1 MLLGASSRSPEV
13 ERPASPKYSERLSP
27 SVNAY
32 LSEAS
37 RHEIRVIVPTL
48 SRFHPQF
55 FFPLNHDVLSVYT
68 FCISDMALFRAFGIN
83 CTQACWPSWIALVLG
98 RLSTLS

>member
-1 MLLGASSRSPEV
+1 MLILIVLKQNNLKCCLQHNKTGDSMLLGASSRSPEV

-55 FFPLNHDVLSVYT
+55 FFP
-68 FCISDMALFRAFGIN
+68 
-83 CTQACWPSWIALVLG
+83 
-98 RLSTLS
+98 